1 MKRKTLEIGMG
12 VLMLAGVLFL
22 SRQGAVLVSN
32 MKQAQA
38 QQKVVVI
45 DAGHG
50 GADPGK
56 VGVSGT
62 LEKDIN
68 LKIAFQLKEFLEE
81 NDIKVVMTRD
91 SDGGLYDSSASNK
104 KVQDM
109 QRRCS
114 VIDSAKPVCTVS
126 IHQNSYHEEGVHG
139 AQAFYYSHSA
149 EGKELAEMIQA
160 SLIGTV
166 DPENHRE
173 AKAND
178 SYYLLKRT
186 ETPVVIVE
194 CGFLSNW
201 VESAKLEDEYYQEKL
216 AWAVHMAVMQYIAAN

>member
-1 MKRKTLEIGMG
+1 
-12 VLMLAGVLFL
+12 
-22 SRQGAVLVSN
+22 
-32 MKQAQA
+32 
-38 QQKVVVI
+38 
-45 DAGHG
+45 
-50 GADPGK
+50 
-56 VGVSGT
+56 
-62 LEKDIN
+62 
-68 LKIAFQLKEFLEE
+68 
-81 NDIKVVMTRD
+81 
-91 SDGGLYDSSASNK
+91 
-104 KVQDM
+104 M

-114 VIDSAKPVCTVS
+114 VIDSAKPICTVS

-166 DPENHRE
+166 DPENHRV

-216 AWAVHMAVMQYIAAN
+216 AWAVHMADRACRYPLKLNAVKNRFPCQSKEPETGSAGLLTGLRHPLYSW